1 MVERY
6 CVVLYAYVLM
16 DNHYHLRETLNLIPR
31 GMISRLG
38 RETRVEEK
46 ARTFSV
52 TSHLAA
58 MLFAQLTHAI
68 SLNDVCD
75 WPRMKT
81 TLNPVTLSGVLGTEN
96 PVVTRL
102 KSGRYVAVFD
112 TLKNQP
118 RQGYGM
124 DGYLIGY
131 ADSVDG
137 VHWSAA
143 KQLKVDCTKLWVTN
157 IRTPLGLVEE
167 ADGTFTLFYTG
178 FQRPAAGESSKGWGE
193 YRNVGMLKVRL
204 TVNKE

>member
-1 MVERY
+1 MAFYGSADHRTWWSAG
-6 CVVLYAYVLM
+6 LLSAQRLAGPWK
-16 DNHYHLRETLNLIPR
+16 RE
-31 GMISRLG
+31 
-38 RETRVEEK
+38 
-46 ARTFSV
+46 
-52 TSHLAA
+52 
-58 MLFAQLTHAI
+58 
-68 SLNDVCD
+68 
-75 WPRMKT
+75 T

-118 RQGYGM
+118 EKGYAA
-124 DGYLIGY
+124 DGHLIGY

-143 KQLKVDCTKLWVTN
+143 KQLDVDCTKLWWVKD

-167 ADGTFTLFYTG
+167 ADGTFTLFYTAHR
-178 FQRPAAGESSKGWGE
+178 RPTAGESSKGWL
-193 YRNVGMLKVRL
+193 YHNVGMLKVRL